1 VSRLILVTSLILLHG
16 LFPNV
21 STSEPAFRGIETV
34 LDLEGE
40 ETNRDEKTAG
50 LTTKRRKRR
59 RRERER
65 ATSVS
70 RCFNAGHFFPFNS
83 FSILFRPNRS
93 CSVPRATIS
102 ISPRVSF
109 VDQAS
114 RAERERERERER
126 GSASAYLRD
135 RRIDRAIVT
144 KRSRIIISGQL
155 NATRRAG
162 ERSQRM

>member
-1 VSRLILVTSLILLHG
+1 MEITISDCVSPYSRYVTHTFARL
-16 LFPNV
+16 V
-21 STSEPAFRGIETV
+21 SKRVYGEPAFRGIETV

-59 RRERER
+59 RRERERER

-114 RAERERERERER
+114 RAKRERERIRFCV
-126 GSASAYLRD
+126 SARSKD
-135 RRIDRAIVT
+135 RQSDRY
-144 KRSRIIISGQL
+144 
-155 NATRRAG
+155 
-162 ERSQRM
+162 